1 MSRSIG
7 KRTPIQ
13 TPARNYTR
21 VNPHPTEPV
30 AAHGTSQKQTKMD
43 RLAQRQDLMY
53 NLAGQ
58 VGRMGPQFSEQNSID
73 YTYEQSFREAQ
84 RRAEDYYEEQ
94 MQNLENDKIN
104 LIKR

>member
-1 MSRSIG
+1 MNRSAE
-7 KRTPIQ
+7 KKSAIQ
-13 TPARNYTR
+13 TPARSYTR
-21 VNPHPTEPV
+21 ANPPPTEPPG
-30 AAHGTSQKQTKMD
+30 AHGRLD
-43 RLAQRQDLMY
+43 RLAQRQDIMY
-53 NLAGQ
+53 SLAGQ
-58 VGRMGPQFSEQNSID
+58 VGKMGSHYTEQNSID